1 MFSYKCRIK
10 GVFSLEWIY
19 LHFREKILSDYTV
32 LGNMSAENFWFQNK
46 NEYRYKLFN
55 ACTSKWMIISKV
67 LCIFHKKMKQLEEKI
82 KFGYIC
88 SNQNCPP
95 SVLKSVH
102 TCILCKLF
110 RLWFPSQWGFLGS
123 VQQASPL
130 LDSSH
135 LRQIGSNQISHD
147 RSYSV
152 CGESIFAETNN
163 CFNEEYVNI

>member
-1 MFSYKCRIK
+1 MNIDTNFLIHVQAHEWLSARFCAYFEKKKRWSIWKIRSY
-10 GVFSLEWIY
+10 LE
-19 LHFREKILSDYTV
+19 
-32 LGNMSAENFWFQNK
+32 
-46 NEYRYKLFN
+46 
-55 ACTSKWMIISKV
+55 
-67 LCIFHKKMKQLEEKI
+67 
-82 KFGYIC
+82 YIC

-95 SVLKSVH
+95 SVLKSAN
-102 TCILCKLF
+102 TCTLCKLS

-163 CFNEEYVNI
+163 CFNKKYVNLKKNNL